1 MHERPKKMIT
11 PRELA
16 ETLNV
21 SLMTIQR
28 MRERGEIPYILV
40 SEGNYRSIYRYDL
53 DEVMAALED
62 NTDAKS

>member
-1 MHERPKKMIT
+1 MHERPKKMLT

-53 DEVMAALED
+53 DEVMAALEE

>member
-1 MHERPKKMIT
+1 MHERPKKMLT

-40 SEGNYRSIYRYDL
+40 SQGNYRSIYRYDL

-62 NTDAKS
+62 NTDDQC

>member
-1 MHERPKKMIT
+1 MHERPKKMLT

-40 SEGNYRSIYRYDL
+40 SQGNYRSIYRYDL

-62 NTDAKS
+62 NTDAKI

>member
-1 MHERPKKMIT
+1 MLT

-28 MRERGEIPYILV
+28 MRERGEIPFILV

-53 DEVMAALED
+53 DEVMAALEE
-62 NTDAKS
+62 NTDDKS

>member
-1 MHERPKKMIT
+1 MLT

-21 SLMTIQR
+21 GLMTIQR

>member
-1 MHERPKKMIT
+1 MIT

>member
-1 MHERPKKMIT
+1 MLT

-28 MRERGEIPYILV
+28 MRERGEIPFILV
-40 SEGNYRSIYRYDL
+40 SQGDYRSIYRYDL
-53 DEVMAALED
+53 AEVMAALEE
-62 NTDAKS
+62 NTDDKS

>member
-1 MHERPKKMIT
+1 MLT

-53 DEVMAALED
+53 EEVMAALEE

>member
-1 MHERPKKMIT
+1 MHERPKKMLT

-53 DEVMAALED
+53 EEVMAALEE

>member
-1 MHERPKKMIT
+1 MIT

-53 DEVMAALED
+53 DEVMAALEE

>member
-1 MHERPKKMIT
+1 MLT

-53 DEVMAALED
+53 DEVMAALEE

>member
-1 MHERPKKMIT
+1 MHERPKKMLT

>member
-1 MHERPKKMIT
+1 MLT